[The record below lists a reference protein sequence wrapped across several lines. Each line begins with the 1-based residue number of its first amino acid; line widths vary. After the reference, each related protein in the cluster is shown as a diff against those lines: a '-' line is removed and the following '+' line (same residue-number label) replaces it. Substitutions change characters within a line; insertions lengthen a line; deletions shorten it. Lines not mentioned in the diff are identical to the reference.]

1 MKVNPSTKGA
11 LIDKDNRLAGG
22 IGKPSAKQD
31 ELSLLKRCVFANL
44 LWENLA
50 YENGVEVSSEIS
62 RLIPLCRP
70 EDVYQVALDAR
81 LIQKLRHTPLFIA
94 AEMCKYEGH
103 RKYLGKLLPQI
114 ITRVDMISDFLALYW
129 KDGKKKPIPNQV
141 KKGLAQSFH
150 NFDEY
155 QFAKYDRENQVKI
168 RDVMFM
174 CHPTPKTKEQE
185 ELFKKIADRTLEKP
199 NTWEVRLSS
208 GEDKKAVWTDLINT
222 RKIGGLA
229 MLRNINNM
237 MKANVNKLV
246 IEEGINKL
254 SSSMLLP
261 LDFIKASKMAPEFNR
276 QLEVAMVNS
285 YSRLPRIPGKSL
297 IVIDVSGSMDSYLSE
312 KSSFA
317 RIIAASALAILAI
330 NQCEDVEIVCT
341 GGTAYH
347 PKHFHIKYPAKGF
360 DLIEQIKKSRE
371 FTGYGGIY
379 TRDCLNWCRKEF
391 NEEEFDRIIVFS
403 DSQDCDSSGKLPQPF
418 GKSNYICDVSSH
430 TRGINYKGVW
440 TAEISGFSEHFLT
453 YIAAI
458 EGVENSFEEN
468 DI

>member
-1 MKVNPSTKGA
+1 MKINPSTKGA
-11 LIDKDNRLAGG
+11 LVNKDKKLAGG
-22 IGKPSAKQD
+22 FGKLSAKQG
-31 ELSLLKRCVFANL
+31 ELCLLKRCVFANL
-44 LWENLA
+44 LWEDLA
-50 YENGVEVSSEIS
+50 YENGVKVSSEIS

-81 LIQKLRHTPLFIA
+81 LFQKLRHTPLFIA

-103 RKYLGKLLPQI
+103 RKYLGNLLPQI

-129 KDGKKKPIPNQV
+129 KDGRKPIPNQV
-141 KKGLAQSFH
+141 KRGLAQSFN

-185 ELFKKIADRTLEKP
+185 VLFKKIANQTLEKP

-208 GEDKKAVWTDLINT
+208 GEDKKSVWTDLINT

-229 MLRNINNM
+229 MLRNIRNM
-237 MKANVNKLV
+237 MKADVNKLV
-246 IEEGINKL
+246 IEEGISKL

-261 LDFIKASKMAPEFNR
+261 LDFIKASYESPEFKR
-276 QLEVAMVNS
+276 QLEVAMKNS

-297 IVIDVSGSMDSYLSE
+297 IIIDVSGSMDFYLSG
-312 KSSFA
+312 KSSFT

-347 PKHFHIKYPAKGF
+347 PKHFHIKYPAMGF

-379 TRDCLNWCRKEF
+379 TRDCLDWCRKLF
-391 NEEEFDRIIVFS
+391 SGEEIDRIIVFS
-403 DSQDCDSSGKLPQPF
+403 DSQDCDSSKKLPRPF
-418 GKSNYICDVSSH
+418 GKRNYICDVSAH